1 MVGSIKQRLDK
12 ITSELDSENLSTL
25 LTFAEFLRAR
35 QPDTA
40 VEVSDPM
47 IVPRPE
53 NESVIGAIQRL
64 SRGYPML
71 ARDTLLNEAVSLM
84 TRHIMS
90 GKSAVETIDRVDAL
104 FSSRYQAF
112 QSGQSS

>member
-1 MVGSIKQRLDK
+1 MGSTKRRLDK
-12 ITSELDSENLSTL
+12 ITNELDSENLSTL
-25 LTFAEFLRAR
+25 LAFAEFLHAR
-35 QPDTA
+35 QPDIV
-40 VEVSDPM
+40 VEVSNPA

-53 NESVIGAIQRL
+53 NESVIGAIRRL

-90 GKSAVETIDRVDAL
+90 GKSAVETIDRLDAL

-112 QSGQSS
+112 QSDQSS